1 MLLKKIKIIL
11 FVNILIICTNSILVS
26 KAKYDPIVVNLEINN
41 YKDFPNY
48 NNSNKYYIKEIIDK
62 RGYSD
67 KSNIGFTYK
76 GAISVLTSFKFDK
89 AIDEKFKDYF
99 LNIFKEKNIIS
110 DKISDSQNLLKID
123 ITSFQFTEIHDS
135 FNAHLM
141 INLEYNVIIFDI
153 NDKIVS
159 RFNVNATDKISTWY
173 TSEHA
178 NELATK
184 VFISSVSAIIN
195 KLNNF

>member
-67 KSNIGFTYK
+67 KSNIGFT
-76 GAISVLTSFKFDK
+76 
-89 AIDEKFKDYF
+89 
-99 LNIFKEKNIIS
+99 
-110 DKISDSQNLLKID
+110 
-123 ITSFQFTEIHDS
+123 
-135 FNAHLM
+135 
-141 INLEYNVIIFDI
+141 
-153 NDKIVS
+153 
-159 RFNVNATDKISTWY
+159 
-173 TSEHA
+173 
-178 NELATK
+178 
-184 VFISSVSAIIN
+184 
-195 KLNNF
+195 

>member
-1 MLLKKIKIIL
+1 
-11 FVNILIICTNSILVS
+11 
-26 KAKYDPIVVNLEINN
+26 
-41 YKDFPNY
+41 
-48 NNSNKYYIKEIIDK
+48 
-62 RGYSD
+62 
-67 KSNIGFTYK
+67 
-76 GAISVLTSFKFDK
+76 
-89 AIDEKFKDYF
+89 
-99 LNIFKEKNIIS
+99 
-110 DKISDSQNLLKID
+110 
-123 ITSFQFTEIHDS
+123 
-135 FNAHLM
+135 M